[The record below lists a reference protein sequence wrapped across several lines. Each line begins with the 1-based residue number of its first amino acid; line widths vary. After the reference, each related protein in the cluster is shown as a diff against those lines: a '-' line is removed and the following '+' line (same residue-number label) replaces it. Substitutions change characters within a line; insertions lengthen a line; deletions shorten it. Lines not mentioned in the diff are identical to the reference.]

1 MNMNEN
7 SIIKYIICMIIHLRK
22 HQVLNYLI
30 WKELILN
37 CIIQKKVVKLQRILH
52 YIKKKFVI
60 NKIHYIE
67 AHLIYAVSHT
77 FFILCY
83 KLFN

>member
-1 MNMNEN
+1 MNEN

-37 CIIQKKVVKLQRILH
+37 CIIRKKDVKLQRILR
-52 YIKKKFVI
+52 YMIEKIRYKKTVIKRVIFLYVIHTLYFVLR
-60 NKIHYIE
+60 YT
-67 AHLIYAVSHT
+67 AH
-77 FFILCY
+77 
-83 KLFN
+83 N